1 MCGIVGVVTKHTNG
15 FSKKQEDAFYQMLF
29 ADTLRGDDSTGMI
42 LVEKDSSFG
51 IMKEAAGAPY
61 VIDSMRNSR
70 MGKDM
75 IFQGKALIGHNRAAT
90 RGAVVAENAH
100 PFVVDNVFAL
110 VHNGTL
116 YGHKELSDTT
126 VDSEALAIHLKDVLG
141 SHDKAKLEEELGKV
155 YGAYAIA
162 AFHQEANKV
171 FLTRNKERPLAIVE
185 TDDGWFWASEHGLLA
200 WILSR
205 NGYDFSKM
213 KAEFIKEDVL
223 YTFDLDKNTLVKEE
237 YVPKKA
243 VVLPTVTKSIGPVMV
258 GPTATTGRAT
268 AATSKVGLSKNEF
281 KRYKKRLLYTT
292 TTFYA
297 DDYVEK
303 NFPATL
309 EKGETEVLLFGES
322 DDARFPFEHQVN
334 AEFNLK
340 SLGIPYDT
348 FLERIYQG
356 RIVDMKFNAR
366 TKQVMIYLDRVS
378 AIPKSGTYGP
388 AELAADLDRKE
399 KLALRQALDKLIEEA
414 DENPA
419 TVH

>member
-61 VIDSMRNSR
+61 VIDSMRDSR

-90 RGAVVAENAH
+90 RGAIVAENAH
-100 PFVVDNVFAL
+100 PFVVDNMFAL

-116 YGHKELSDTT
+116 YRHKELSDTT

-141 SHDKAKLEEELGKV
+141 GGDKEKLEEELGKV

-171 FLTRNKERPLAIVE
+171 FLTRNKERPLAMVE
-185 TDDGWFWASEHGLLA
+185 TDDGWFWASESGLLA
-200 WILSR
+200 WILQR
-205 NGYDFSKM
+205 NGYDFAKM
-213 KAEFIKEDVL
+213 TAEFVKEDVL

-237 YVPKKA
+237 YVPKQA
-243 VVLPTVTKSIGPVMV
+243 MVPPPVTRNTGPVTV
-258 GPTATTGRAT
+258 GPTTRTGTTP
-268 AATSKVGLSKNEF
+268 SKTGLSKNEF

-322 DDARFPFEHQVN
+322 DDARFPFEHQIN
-334 AEFNLK
+334 AEYNLK
-340 SLGIPYDT
+340 GLGLPYDT

-356 RIVDMKFNAR
+356 RIIDMKFIPR

-378 AIPKSGTYGP
+378 AIPKSGVYGA
-388 AELAADLDRKE
+388 AEIALDLDRKE
-399 KLALRQALDKLIEEA
+399 KLALRQALDNLIEEA